1 MATQQEIIETNN
13 ELVGLIDSGH
23 EKRAENALTAYTRTK
38 MREGSYMDR
47 VITPQKITFADCD
60 RQMNTE
66 LPVFIVDKENDIPP
80 AMTVSF
86 GASPNDIVITAPKY
100 QVVFN
105 RILTYRYTKD
115 IAELGMY
122 HMDVRQVI
130 SDNSI
135 RELLAEKDG
144 RWMSAFTSAIGS
156 IDVTHPLAN
165 APLYKSQSG
174 GLTRIGAVESLKGM
188 SRTIWNLASETCLTN
203 MVTWMEFMKWGRD
216 EVGGDMA
223 QQAVK
228 DGTIEAEN
236 FLGRRWIVTIKRG
249 QVPDDAVCQFA
260 NEKFLG
266 KNLTLEEPTM
276 FMKREAFFIEYFF
289 YAAYG
294 GAYGHIGGLFRT
306 DHQG

>member
-1 MATQQEIIETNN
+1 
-13 ELVGLIDSGH
+13 
-23 EKRAENALTAYTRTK
+23 
-38 MREGSYMDR
+38 
-47 VITPQKITFADCD
+47 
-60 RQMNTE
+60 
-66 LPVFIVDKENDIPP
+66 
-80 AMTVSF
+80 
-86 GASPNDIVITAPKY
+86 
-100 QVVFN
+100 
-105 RILTYRYTKD
+105 
-115 IAELGMY
+115 
-122 HMDVRQVI
+122 
-130 SDNSI
+130 
-135 RELLAEKDG
+135 
-144 RWMSAFTSAIGS
+144 
-156 IDVTHPLAN
+156 
-165 APLYKSQSG
+165 
-174 GLTRIGAVESLKGM
+174 VESLKGM